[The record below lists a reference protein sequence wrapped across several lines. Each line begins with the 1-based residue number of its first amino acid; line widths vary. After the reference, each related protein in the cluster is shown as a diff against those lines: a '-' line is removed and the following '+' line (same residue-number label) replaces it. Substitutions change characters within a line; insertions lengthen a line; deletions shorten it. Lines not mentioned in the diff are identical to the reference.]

1 MNHFHHY
8 EDQAAFFATHNCQK
22 LGDQ

>member
-1 MNHFHHY
+1 MLQSPQY
-8 EDQAAFFATHNCQK
+8 CIFATHNCQK